1 MLSNNC
7 EYNVMIIQY
16 IPTQRPC
23 LSMSYIYL
31 KTIKSQYN
39 FINTVTLCMHVSI
52 TSAAEPRIDKSD
64 YNITPTPT
72 CKY

>member
-1 MLSNNC
+1 MFKYEL
-7 EYNVMIIQY
+7 
-16 IPTQRPC
+16 
-23 LSMSYIYL
+23 YL
-31 KTIKSQYN
+31 FMTIKSQYN